1 MFSEIMQRSM
11 LYVMLYVKY
20 LKNEIKMNIT
30 EINIFTDVETK
41 LEVTSEEREGVKGNI
56 RVED

>member
-11 LYVMLYVKY
+11 LYVMLYLKY

-30 EINIFTDVETK
+30 EIIIFTDVETK
-41 LEVTSEEREGVKGNI
+41 LEVSSEEREGVKGNI
-56 RVED
+56 RVGD

>member
-41 LEVTSEEREGVKGNI
+41 LEVSSEEREGVKGNI
-56 RVED
+56 RVGD